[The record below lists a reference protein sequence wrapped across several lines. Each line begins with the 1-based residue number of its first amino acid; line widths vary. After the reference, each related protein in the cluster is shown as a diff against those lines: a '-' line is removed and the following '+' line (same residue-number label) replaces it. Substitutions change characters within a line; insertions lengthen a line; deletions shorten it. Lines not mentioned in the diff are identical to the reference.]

1 MLKALIFDFDGLILD
16 TETPELQV
24 WQKIYR
30 DHGVE
35 LSTSLWGQIVGGNG
49 ISVFDPIEH
58 LEKLTSSSIDS
69 FLVKDLALNLSNEL
83 INSQPVLPGAREL
96 FQIARQRSLNL
107 AIASS
112 SPHEWVDGHLKRLG
126 LFDQFDSIMCGDDV
140 LKTKPFP
147 DLFIGTLEKLAVQ
160 SSEAIVFEDSPNG
173 IQAAN
178 AAGIFSVAVPNPV
191 TRMFDLS
198 HARLIFDSLE
208 QVSLDD
214 LNSRYFL

>member
-49 ISVFDPIEH
+49 ISVFDPIGH
-58 LEKLTSSSIDS
+58 LE
-69 FLVKDLALNLSNEL
+69 
-83 INSQPVLPGAREL
+83 
-96 FQIARQRSLNL
+96 
-107 AIASS
+107 
-112 SPHEWVDGHLKRLG
+112 RLG

-208 QVSLDD
+208 QVSLD
-214 LNSRYFL
+214 